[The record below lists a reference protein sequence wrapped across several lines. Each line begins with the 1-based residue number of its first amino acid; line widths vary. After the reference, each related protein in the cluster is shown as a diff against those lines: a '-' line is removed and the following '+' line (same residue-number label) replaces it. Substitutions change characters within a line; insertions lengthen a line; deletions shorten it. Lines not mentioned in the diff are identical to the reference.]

1 MEVIPAP
8 TAQAG
13 PPGNTQA
20 PSKHRWWALAVIG
33 LAQLMVVLDATIVNI
48 ALPSAQQ
55 DLGFDNNDRQW
66 IVTAYSLA
74 FGSLLLLGGRLAD
87 LFGRK
92 TTFIVGLV
100 GFAAA
105 SALGGAANGFTM
117 LVVARAV
124 QGLFGALLAPA
135 ALSLLTTTFTEAKE
149 RARAFGIFGA
159 IAGSGAA
166 VGLVLG
172 GLLTEYL
179 DWRWTLYVNDVIAL
193 PALIGAIFF
202 IGRSVPAE
210 RPKLD
215 VLGVVLASGG
225 LFGIVYGF
233 ANAETHD
240 WDNWMT
246 WGFLA
251 AGAVLLAVFF
261 LWQTRAKHP
270 VLPLRVLADR
280 DRAGALSAMLI
291 SSVGMF
297 GVFLFLTYYL
307 QSTLGYSPVK
317 NGVAFLPMVG
327 ALMVAAQLATT
338 WLVPKL
344 GPKIVVPVGMLLSV
358 GGMVWLTRLGLD
370 SSYAAHVLPPLLLL
384 GVGLGLTMPVAMSY
398 ATLGV
403 EAQDQGVAS
412 AAVNTTQ
419 QVGGSIG
426 TALLN
431 TLAASAATDYA
442 KDHMSDPLV
451 KANAALHSYEVAY
464 WWSAGFF
471 AFALIVTVLLFRGK
485 KKANAPAEVAEE
497 TEAQV
502 AATADAPTMAD
513 AAAMAEVP
521 ATVEAAA
528 TPVLVG
534 APDAGPSGAAVIRGQ
549 IRDGAGAPV
558 PRTAVT
564 LLDSSG
570 RQLARA
576 TSGADGSY
584 AVETVEHGSL
594 VLIGSAS
601 GYQPQVV
608 TLTLNGASVSHDLV
622 ILPSPGGLVGT
633 VRGGTAEALPGA
645 LVVATFQR
653 GDVAASVTTGMDG
666 GYRIVD
672 LVPGDYTLSVS
683 APGHRPAAVPVTVS
697 AEITRSDI
705 RLSVAA
711 TLRGT
716 VQTQDGRALDDA
728 RVTLIDAAGNVVG
741 TRSTS
746 IDGSYAFTDLSSE
759 QYTVIASGY
768 PPVAT
773 QVTLNGTQEGV
784 DIQLGHKEVQ

>member
-1 MEVIPAP
+1 MEAIPAP
-8 TAQAG
+8 AVQAG
-13 PPGNTQA
+13 PPGHTQA
-20 PSKHRWWALAVIG
+20 SKHRWWALAVIG

-55 DLGFDNNDRQW
+55 DLGFDNNGRQW

-92 TTFIVGLV
+92 TTFIVGII

-105 SALGGAANGFTM
+105 SAIGGAANGFTM

-179 DWRWTLYVNDVIAL
+179 DWRWTLYVNDVIAV
-193 PALIGAIFF
+193 PALIGAVVFL
-202 IGRSVPAE
+202 GRSVPTE

-215 VLGVVLASGG
+215 VLGVVLVSGG
-225 LFGIVYGF
+225 LFGVVYGF

-246 WGFLA
+246 WGFLT
-251 AGAVLLAVFF
+251 AGAVLLVAFF

-280 DRAGALSAMLI
+280 DRAAALSTILI
-291 SSVGMF
+291 SSAGMF

-307 QSTLGYSPVK
+307 QGTLGYSPVK
-317 NGVAFLPMVG
+317 NGVAFLPMVA
-327 ALMVAAQLATT
+327 ALMVMAQLSTN
-338 WLVPKL
+338 WLVPRI
-344 GPKIVVPVGMLLSV
+344 GPKIVVPIGMLLAV
-358 GGMVWLTRLGLD
+358 GGMVWLTRLDLHSG
-370 SSYAAHVLPPLLLL
+370 YAAHVLGPLLLL
-384 GVGLGLTMPVAMSY
+384 GGGLGMSMPAAMSY

-403 EAQDQGVAS
+403 QASDQGVAS
-412 AAVNTTQ
+412 AALNTTQ
-419 QVGGSIG
+419 QVGGSIS

-431 TLAASAATDYA
+431 TLAATAATNYA
-442 KDHMSDPLV
+442 KDHLSDPLV

-471 AFALIVTVLLFRGK
+471 AFAVVVTALLFRTKQRAG
-485 KKANAPAEVAEE
+485 APAEDSEAPAE
-497 TEAQV
+497 TTP
-502 AATADAPTMAD
+502 AAPA
-513 AAAMAEVP
+513 VP
-521 ATVEAAA
+521 A
-528 TPVLVG
+528 LV
-534 APDAGPSGAAVIRGQ
+534 DTSGDGAVIHGQ
-549 IRDGAGAPV
+549 VRSGAGAPV
-558 PRTAVT
+558 AHAAIT

-576 TSGADGSY
+576 TSRADGSY
-584 AVETVEHGSL
+584 AVETTQRGSL

-601 GYQPQVV
+601 GYQPQVA
-608 TLTLNGASVSHDLV
+608 TLTLNGAPVSHDLV
-622 ILPSPGGLVGT
+622 VLPTPGGLAGT
-633 VRGGTAEALPGA
+633 VRGGAGEELPGA
-645 LVVATFQR
+645 LVVLTHQQ
-653 GDVAASVTTGMDG
+653 GDVAASATTGMDG
-666 GYRIVD
+666 DYRIGD
-672 LVPGDYTLSVS
+672 LMPGDYTLSAS
-683 APGHRPAAVPVTVS
+683 ASGHRPAAVPVTVS
-697 AEITRSDI
+697 AEIVRADI
-705 RLSVAA
+705 QLSVAA

-716 VQTQDGRALDDA
+716 VQTHDGRALEDA
-728 RVTLIDAAGNVVG
+728 RVTVLDAAGNVIG
-741 TRSTS
+741 TRNT
-746 IDGSYAFTDLSSE
+746 DVHGSYIFTDLSSE

-768 PPVAT
+768 PPVAAH
-773 QVTLNGTQEGV
+773 VTLNGSHEGV
-784 DIQLGHKEVQ
+784 DIQLGHKETQ

>member
-1 MEVIPAP
+1 MEAIPAA
-8 TAQAG
+8 TAQVVPSG
-13 PPGNTQA
+13 QSQA
-20 PSKHRWWALAVIG
+20 PPKHRWWALAVIG

-55 DLGFDNNDRQW
+55 DLGFDNNGRQW

-92 TTFIVGLV
+92 TTFIIGIV

-105 SALGGAANGFTM
+105 SAVGGAANGFTM

-135 ALSLLTTTFTEAKE
+135 ALSLLTTTFTEPKE

-179 DWRWTLYVNDVIAL
+179 DWRWTLYVNDVIAVL
-193 PALIGAIFF
+193 ALVGAVVF

-210 RPKLD
+210 RPRLD
-215 VLGVVLASGG
+215 IPGVVLVSGG

-251 AGAVLLAVFF
+251 AGGILLVAFF
-261 LWQTRAKHP
+261 LWQARAKHP

-280 DRAGALSAMLI
+280 DRAAALSTILI
-291 SSVGMF
+291 SSAGMF

-327 ALMVAAQLATT
+327 ALMVMAQLSTN
-338 WLVPKL
+338 WLVPRI
-344 GPKIVVPVGMLLSV
+344 GPKIVVPLGMLV
-358 GGMVWLTRLGLD
+358 GAGGMVWLTRLGLD
-370 SSYAAHVLPPLLLL
+370 SSYASHVLPPLLLL
-384 GVGLGLTMPVAMSY
+384 GAGLGMSMPAAMSY

-403 EAQDQGVAS
+403 QANDQGVAS
-412 AAVNTTQ
+412 AALNTTQ
-419 QVGGSIG
+419 QVGGSIS

-431 TLAASAATDYA
+431 TLAATAATNYA
-442 KDHMSDPLV
+442 KDHLSDPLV

-471 AFALIVTVLLFRGK
+471 AVGVIITALLFRAK
-485 KKANAPAEVAEE
+485 RRETAPAEQ
-497 TEAQV
+497 TEAP
-502 AATADAPTMAD
+502 AEAAPTAPTAALPATD
-513 AAAMAEVP
+513 TAAAP
-521 ATVEAAA
+521 
-528 TPVLVG
+528 
-534 APDAGPSGAAVIRGQ
+534 VIRGQ
-549 IRDGAGAPV
+549 VRDGTGTPV
-558 PRTAVT
+558 PRTAIT
-564 LLDSSG
+564 LLDGSG

-576 TSGADGSY
+576 TSGEDGTY
-584 AVETVEHGSL
+584 ALDTAERGSL
-594 VLIGSAS
+594 VLIGSAP
-601 GYQPQVV
+601 GHQPQVV
-608 TLTLNGASVSHDLV
+608 TLSVNGAPVSHDLV
-622 ILPSPGGLVGT
+622 ILPSPGGLTGT
-633 VRGGTAEALPGA
+633 VRGGDGEPLPGA
-645 LVVATFQR
+645 LVVATDQR
-653 GDVAASVTTGMDG
+653 GDVTASVTAGTDG
-666 GYRIVD
+666 GYQ
-672 LVPGDYTLSVS
+672 LAELLPGDYTLSVS
-683 APGHRPAAVPVTVS
+683 APGHRPVAVPATVS
-697 AEITRSDI
+697 AETA
-705 RLSVAA
+705 RLDLELTVAA

-716 VQTQDGRALDDA
+716 VHTPDGRALDDA

-741 TRSTS
+741 TRTTS
-746 IDGSYAFTDLSSE
+746 VDGGYAFTDLASE

-773 QVTLNGTQEGV
+773 QVTVNGSQDGV
-784 DIQLGHKEVQ
+784 DLSLSHKEA

>member
-1 MEVIPAP
+1 MEAIPVA
-8 TAQAG
+8 TVQAG
-13 PPGNTQA
+13 PPSGQTHARAN
-20 PSKHRWWALAVIG
+20 HRWWALAVIG

-55 DLGFDNNDRQW
+55 DLGFDNNGRQW

-92 TTFIVGLV
+92 TTFIVGIV

-105 SALGGAANGFTM
+105 SAIGGAANGFTM

-135 ALSLLTTTFTEAKE
+135 ALSLLTTTFTEPKE

-179 DWRWTLYVNDVIAL
+179 DWRWTLYVNDAIAV
-193 PALIGAIFF
+193 PALIGAIVL

-215 VLGVVLASGG
+215 ILGAALVSGG
-225 LFGIVYGF
+225 LFGVVYGF

-240 WDNWMT
+240 WGNWMT

-251 AGAVLLAVFF
+251 AGGVLLVAFF
-261 LWQTRAKHP
+261 LWQTRAEHP

-280 DRAGALSAMLI
+280 DRAAALSTILI
-291 SSVGMF
+291 SSAGMF

-327 ALMVAAQLATT
+327 ALMVLAQLSTN
-338 WLVPKL
+338 WLVPKV
-344 GPKIVVPVGMLLSV
+344 GPRIVVPAGMLLAA

-384 GVGLGLTMPVAMSY
+384 GAGLGMSMPAAMSY

-403 EAQDQGVAS
+403 QASDQGVAS
-412 AAVNTTQ
+412 AALNTTQ
-419 QVGGSIG
+419 QVGGSIS

-431 TLAASAATDYA
+431 TLAATAATNYA
-442 KDHMSDPLV
+442 KDHLSDPLV

-471 AFALIVTVLLFRGK
+471 AFAVIVTALLFRAK
-485 KKANAPAEVAEE
+485 RRVNASAEDS
-497 TEAQV
+497 EAQASATAAPDV
-502 AATADAPTMAD
+502 AAAARTFPTAGIPAGGALG
-513 AAAMAEVP
+513 AEAGGAV
-521 ATVEAAA
+521 AVRGQVRNGAG
-528 TPVLVG
+528 TPV
-534 APDAGPSGAAVIRGQ
+534 PGAAI
-549 IRDGAGAPV
+549 
-558 PRTAVT
+558 T
-564 LLDSSG
+564 LLDTAG

-576 TSGADGSY
+576 TTRDDGTY
-584 AVETVEHGSL
+584 AVDSPERGSL
-594 VLIGSAS
+594 VLIGSAP
-601 GYQPQVV
+601 GHQPQVA
-608 TLTLNGASVSHDLV
+608 TLALNGTPVIHDLV
-622 ILPSPGGLVGT
+622 ILPSTIALAGT
-633 VRGGTAEALPGA
+633 VRGSDGEVLSGA
-645 LVVATFQR
+645 LVVATDQH
-653 GDVAASVTTGMDG
+653 GDVAASTTTGTDG
-666 GYRIVD
+666 GYRISE
-672 LVPGDYTLSVS
+672 LLPGDYTLSVS
-683 APGHRPAAVPVTVS
+683 ALGHRPAAVPAVVS
-697 AEITRSDI
+697 VESTRCDV
-705 RLSVAA
+705 RLSTAA

-716 VQTQDGRALDDA
+716 VHTSDGRTLDDA
-728 RVTLIDAAGNVVG
+728 QVTLVDAAGNVVG
-741 TRSTS
+741 THTTGV
-746 IDGSYAFTDLSSE
+746 DGSYVFTDLSSQ
-759 QYTVIASGY
+759 QYTLIASGY
-768 PPVAT
+768 PAVAT
-773 QVTLNGTQEGV
+773 QVTVNGSQDGV
-784 DIQLGHKEVQ
+784 DILLGHKEA

>member
-1 MEVIPAP
+1 MEAIPVA
-8 TAQAG
+8 TVQAG
-13 PPGNTQA
+13 PSGQTHA
-20 PSKHRWWALAVIG
+20 PPKHRWWALAVIG

-55 DLGFDNNDRQW
+55 DLGFDNNGRQW

-92 TTFIVGLV
+92 TTFIIGIV

-105 SALGGAANGFTM
+105 SAVGGAANGFTM

-149 RARAFGIFGA
+149 RAKAFGIFGA

-179 DWRWTLYVNDVIAL
+179 NWRWTLYVNDAIAI
-193 PALIGAIFF
+193 PALIGAVVL

-210 RPKLD
+210 RPTLD
-215 VLGVVLASGG
+215 ILGAVLVSGG
-225 LFGIVYGF
+225 LFGVVYGF

-251 AGAVLLAVFF
+251 AGGLLLVAFF
-261 LWQTRAKHP
+261 LWQSRAKHP

-280 DRAGALSAMLI
+280 DRAAALSTVLI
-291 SSVGMF
+291 SSAGMF

-307 QSTLGYSPVK
+307 QATLGYSPVK

-327 ALMVAAQLATT
+327 ALMVMAQLSTN
-338 WLVPKL
+338 WLVPRI
-344 GPKIVVPVGMLLSV
+344 GPKTVVPVGMLLAA
-358 GGMVWLTRLGLD
+358 GGMVWLTRLDLH
-370 SSYAAHVLPPLLLL
+370 SSYAPHVLPPLLLL
-384 GVGLGLTMPVAMSY
+384 GAGLGMSMPAAMSY

-403 EAQDQGVAS
+403 RASDQGVAS

-419 QVGGSIG
+419 QVGGSIS

-442 KDHMSDPLV
+442 KHHLTDPLV
-451 KANAALHSYEVAY
+451 KANAALHSYTVAY

-471 AFALIVTVLLFRGK
+471 AFAVLVTVLLFRARR
-485 KKANAPAEVAEE
+485 KADVSAEDAEGPVGAEAAPAAGAEP
-497 TEAQV
+497 
-502 AATADAPTMAD
+502 AAGA
-513 AAAMAEVP
+513 
-521 ATVEAAA
+521 AAA
-528 TPVLVG
+528 TGNVPG
-534 APDAGPSGAAVIRGQ
+534 ADEGTADVPLASLGADGAAAVRGQ
-549 IRDGAGAPV
+549 VRDGAGVPV
-558 PRTAVT
+558 PRTAITV
-564 LLDSSG
+564 LDTAG
-570 RQLARA
+570 HQLART
-576 TSGADGSY
+576 TSGDDGWY
-584 AVETVEHGSL
+584 AVDTPARGSL

-601 GYQPQVV
+601 GYRPQVA
-608 TLTLNGASVSHDLV
+608 TLSLDGTPVVHDLV
-622 ILPSPGGLVGT
+622 LLPSPGGVAGT
-633 VRGGTAEALPGA
+633 VRGGDGEVLPGA
-645 LVVATFQR
+645 LVVATDR
-653 GDVAASVTTGMDG
+653 HGDVTASATTGTGG
-666 GYRIVD
+666 GYRLGD
-672 LVPGDYTLSVS
+672 LPPGDYTLSAS

-697 AEITRSDI
+697 GETTRCDL
-705 RLSVAA
+705 RLSTAA
-711 TLRGT
+711 TLWGT
-716 VQTQDGRALDDA
+716 VHTQDGRALEDA

-741 TRSTS
+741 TRTTS
-746 IDGSYAFTDLSSE
+746 VDGSYSFTDLAGE
-759 QYTVIASGY
+759 QYTVIAAGY
-768 PPVAT
+768 APVAT
-773 QVTLNGTQEGV
+773 QVTVDGGQAEV
-784 DIQLGHKEVQ
+784 DILLSHKEA

>member
-1 MEVIPAP
+1 
-8 TAQAG
+8 
-13 PPGNTQA
+13 
-20 PSKHRWWALAVIG
+20 
-33 LAQLMVVLDATIVNI
+33 MVVLDATIVNI

-55 DLGFDNNDRQW
+55 DLGFDNNGRQW

-92 TTFIVGLV
+92 TTFIVGII

-179 DWRWTLYVNDVIAL
+179 DWRWTLYVNDVIAV
-193 PALIGAIFF
+193 PALIGAVVFL
-202 IGRSVPAE
+202 GRSVPTE

-215 VLGVVLASGG
+215 VLGVVLVSGG
-225 LFGIVYGF
+225 LFGVVYGF

-246 WGFLA
+246 WGFLT
-251 AGAVLLAVFF
+251 AGAVLLVAFF

-280 DRAGALSAMLI
+280 DRAAALSTILI
-291 SSVGMF
+291 SSAGMF

-307 QSTLGYSPVK
+307 QGTLGYSPVK
-317 NGVAFLPMVG
+317 NGVAFLPMVA
-327 ALMVAAQLATT
+327 ALMVMAQLSTN
-338 WLVPKL
+338 WLVPRI
-344 GPKIVVPVGMLLSV
+344 GPKIVVPIGMLLAV
-358 GGMVWLTRLGLD
+358 GGMVWLTRLDLHSG
-370 SSYAAHVLPPLLLL
+370 YAAHVLGPLLLL
-384 GVGLGLTMPVAMSY
+384 GGGLGMSMPAAMSY

-403 EAQDQGVAS
+403 QASDQGVAS
-412 AAVNTTQ
+412 AALNTTQ
-419 QVGGSIG
+419 QVGGSIS

-431 TLAASAATDYA
+431 TLAATAATNYA
-442 KDHMSDPLV
+442 KDHLSDPLV

-471 AFALIVTVLLFRGK
+471 AFAVVVTALLFRTKQRAGTP
-485 KKANAPAEVAEE
+485 AEDSEAPAE
-497 TEAQV
+497 T
-502 AATADAPTMAD
+502 TPGAPA
-513 AAAMAEVP
+513 VP
-521 ATVEAAA
+521 A
-528 TPVLVG
+528 LVDTLG
-534 APDAGPSGAAVIRGQ
+534 DGAVIHGQ
-549 IRDGAGAPV
+549 VRSGAGAPV
-558 PRTAVT
+558 AHAAIT
-564 LLDSSG
+564 LLDGSG

-576 TSGADGSY
+576 TSRADGSY
-584 AVETVEHGSL
+584 AVKTTEHGSL

-601 GYQPQVV
+601 GYQPQVA
-608 TLTLNGASVSHDLV
+608 TLTLNGAPVSHDLV
-622 ILPSPGGLVGT
+622 VLPTPGGLAGT
-633 VRGGTAEALPGA
+633 VRGGAGEELPGA
-645 LVVATFQR
+645 LVVLTHQQ
-653 GDVAASVTTGMDG
+653 GDVAASATTGMDG
-666 GYRIVD
+666 DYRIGD
-672 LVPGDYTLSVS
+672 LMPGDYTLSAS
-683 APGHRPAAVPVTVS
+683 ASGHRPAAVPVSVS
-697 AEITRSDI
+697 AEIVRADI
-705 RLSVAA
+705 QLSVAA

-716 VQTQDGRALDDA
+716 VQTHDGRALEDA
-728 RVTLIDAAGNVVG
+728 RVTVLDAAGNVIG
-741 TRSTS
+741 TRNT
-746 IDGSYAFTDLSSE
+746 DVHGSYIFTDLSSE

-773 QVTLNGTQEGV
+773 HVTLNGSHEGV
-784 DIQLGHKEVQ
+784 DIQLGHKETE

>member
-1 MEVIPAP
+1 LEAIPVA
-8 TAQAG
+8 TALAEPSGQ
-13 PPGNTQA
+13 TQA
-20 PSKHRWWALAVIG
+20 PSRHRWWALAVIG

-55 DLGFDNNDRQW
+55 DLGFDNNGRQW

-92 TTFIVGLV
+92 TTFVVGIV

-105 SALGGAANGFTM
+105 SAFGGAANGFTM
-117 LVVARAV
+117 LVIARAV

-179 DWRWTLYVNDVIAL
+179 DWRWTLYVNDAIAV
-193 PALIGAIFF
+193 PALIGAVVFL
-202 IGRSVPAE
+202 GRSVPAQ

-215 VLGVVLASGG
+215 ILGALLVSGG
-225 LFGIVYGF
+225 LFGVVYGF

-240 WDNWMT
+240 WGNWMT
-246 WGFLA
+246 WGFLT
-251 AGAVLLAVFF
+251 AGGVLLVAFF
-261 LWQTRAKHP
+261 LWQTRAAHP

-280 DRAGALSAMLI
+280 DRAAALSTILI
-291 SSVGMF
+291 SSAGMF

-317 NGVAFLPMVG
+317 NGVAFLPMVA
-327 ALMVAAQLATT
+327 ALMVLAQLSTN
-338 WLVPKL
+338 WLVPKI
-344 GPKIVVPVGMLLSV
+344 GPKIVVPVGMLV
-358 GGMVWLTRLGLD
+358 AAGGMVWLTRLDLHSG
-370 SSYAAHVLPPLLLL
+370 YAAHVLPPLLLL
-384 GVGLGLTMPVAMSY
+384 GAGLGMSMPAAMSY

-403 EAQDQGVAS
+403 QAGDQGVAS
-412 AAVNTTQ
+412 AALNTTQ
-419 QVGGSIG
+419 QVGGSIS

-431 TLAASAATDYA
+431 TLAATAATNYA
-442 KDHMSDPLV
+442 KDHLNDPLV

-471 AFALIVTVLLFRGK
+471 AFAVIVTALLFRAK
-485 KKANAPAEVAEE
+485 KRASEPAEEAGAPAE
-497 TEAQV
+497 
-502 AATADAPTMAD
+502 ATVPRAP
-513 AAAMAEVP
+513 AAARATTAGLP
-521 ATVEAAA
+521 ATTAAA
-528 TPVLVG
+528 V
-534 APDAGPSGAAVIRGQ
+534 RGQ
-549 IRDGAGAPV
+549 VRDGTGAPV
-558 PRTAVT
+558 PRTAIT
-564 LLDSSG
+564 LLDNAG

-576 TSGADGSY
+576 VSGADGTY
-584 AVETVEHGSL
+584 AVDTAEHGSL
-594 VLIGSAS
+594 VLIGSAP

-608 TLTLNGASVSHDLV
+608 TLSLNGAPVSHDLV
-622 ILPSPGGLVGT
+622 ILPSPGGLAGT
-633 VRGGTAEALPGA
+633 VRGGDGEVLPGA
-645 LVVATFQR
+645 LVVATDQH
-653 GDVAASVTTGMDG
+653 GDVTASTTTGMDG
-666 GYRIVD
+666 GYRIGD
-672 LVPGDYTLSVS
+672 LLPGDYTLSVS
-683 APGHRPAAVPVTVS
+683 APGHRPAAVPATVT
-697 AEITRSDI
+697 AETARCDI
-705 RLSVAA
+705 QLTVAA

-716 VQTQDGRALDDA
+716 VRTPDGRVLDDA

-741 TRSTS
+741 TRTTS
-746 IDGSYAFTDLSSE
+746 VDGSYAFTDLSSE

-773 QVTLNGTQEGV
+773 QVTLDGGREGV
-784 DIQLGHKEVQ
+784 DILLGHKES

>member
-1 MEVIPAP
+1 MPA
-8 TAQAG
+8 AASVQAG
-13 PPGNTQA
+13 SSDHTHAPP
-20 PSKHRWWALAVIG
+20 KHRWWALAVIG

-55 DLGFDNNDRQW
+55 DLGFDNNGRQW

-149 RARAFGIFGA
+149 RAKAFGIFGA

-172 GLLTEYL
+172 GVLTEYL
-179 DWRWTLYVNDVIAL
+179 DWRWTLYVNDIIAV
-193 PALIGAIFF
+193 PALIGAIVFL
-202 IGRSVPAE
+202 GRSVPAE

-215 VLGVVLASGG
+215 IFGVILVSGG

-251 AGAVLLAVFF
+251 GGAVLLLAFF
-261 LWQTRAKHP
+261 FWQTRAKHP

-280 DRAGALSAMLI
+280 DRAAALSTILI
-291 SSVGMF
+291 SSAGMF

-317 NGVAFLPMVG
+317 NGVAFLPMVA
-327 ALMVAAQLATT
+327 ALMVLAQISTN
-338 WLVPKL
+338 WLVPKI
-344 GPKIVVPVGMLLSV
+344 GPKIVVPTGLLLAL
-358 GGMVWLTRLGLD
+358 GGMVWLTRLDLD
-370 SSYAAHVLPPLLLL
+370 SSYAAHVLGPLLLI
-384 GVGLGLTMPVAMSY
+384 GAGLGMSMPPAMSY

-403 EAQDQGVAS
+403 QASDQGVAS
-412 AAVNTTQ
+412 AALNTTQ
-419 QVGGSIG
+419 QVGGSIS

-431 TLAASAATDYA
+431 TLAATAATNYVA
-442 KDHMSDPLV
+442 DHLSDPMV

-471 AFALIVTVLLFRGK
+471 AVAVIITALLFRSK
-485 KKANAPAEVAEE
+485 KSASVAAEE
-497 TEAQV
+497 SEAQV
-502 AATADAPTMAD
+502 EAPAPAPD
-513 AAAMAEVP
+513 P
-521 ATVEAAA
+521 AT
-528 TPVLVG
+528 P
-534 APDAGPSGAAVIRGQ
+534 AAVSAFETGVDGTGVSGTGIVSGQ
-549 IRDGAGAPV
+549 VRDRAGAPV
-558 PRTAVT
+558 PRTAIT
-564 LLDSSG
+564 LLDRSG
-570 RQLARA
+570 HQLARA
-576 TSGADGSY
+576 TSGADGTY
-584 AVETVEHGSL
+584 AVDTSERGSL
-594 VLIGSAS
+594 VLIGSAP

-608 TLTLNGASVSHDLV
+608 TLSLNGAPVSHDLV
-622 ILPSPGGLVGT
+622 VLPSSGGLAGT
-633 VRGGTAEALPGA
+633 VRAGDGEALPGA
-645 LVVATFQR
+645 LVLATDQR
-653 GDVAASVTTGMDG
+653 GDVTASTTTGMDG
-666 GYRIVD
+666 GYRLGD
-672 LVPGDYTLSVS
+672 LLPGDYTVSVS
-683 APGHRPAAVPVTVS
+683 APGHRPAAVPATVS
-697 AEITRSDI
+697 ADTARCDI
-705 RLSVAA
+705 QLAAAA

-716 VQTQDGRALDDA
+716 VHTSDGRSLDDA
-728 RVTLIDAAGNVVG
+728 QVTLIDAAGNVVG
-741 TRSTS
+741 TRTTS
-746 IDGSYAFTDLSSE
+746 VDGSYAFTDLSSD

-773 QVTLNGTQEGV
+773 SVTLNGSGEDV
-784 DIQLGHKEVQ
+784 DILLGHKEA

>member
-1 MEVIPAP
+1 MEVIPAAA

-13 PPGNTQA
+13 PPGPTQA

-55 DLGFDNNDRQW
+55 DLGFDNNGRQW

-92 TTFIVGLV
+92 TTFIVGIV

-105 SALGGAANGFTM
+105 SAVGGAANGFTM

-135 ALSLLTTTFTEAKE
+135 ALSLLTTTFTESKE
-149 RARAFGIFGA
+149 RAKAFGIFGA

-179 DWRWTLYVNDVIAL
+179 DWRWTLYVNDAIAV
-193 PALIGAIFF
+193 PALIGAIVL
-202 IGRSVPAE
+202 IGRSIPAE

-215 VLGVVLASGG
+215 VLGVLLVSGG

-251 AGAVLLAVFF
+251 AGAVLLVAFF
-261 LWQTRAKHP
+261 LWQTRAEHP

-280 DRAGALSAMLI
+280 DRAAALSTILI
-291 SSVGMF
+291 SSAGMF

-307 QSTLGYSPVK
+307 QATLGYSPVK

-327 ALMVAAQLATT
+327 ALMVLAQISTN
-338 WLVPKL
+338 WLVPKI
-344 GPKIVVPVGMLLSV
+344 GPKIVVPTGMLLAL
-358 GGMVWLTRLGLD
+358 GGMIWLTRLDLD
-370 SSYAAHVLPPLLLL
+370 SSYAAHVLGPLLLL
-384 GVGLGLTMPVAMSY
+384 GAGLGMSMPAAMSY

-403 EAQDQGVAS
+403 RTSDQGVAS
-412 AAVNTTQ
+412 AALNTTQ
-419 QVGGSIG
+419 QVGGSIS

-431 TLAASAATDYA
+431 TLAATAATNYA
-442 KDHMSDPLV
+442 KDHLSDPLV

-471 AFALIVTVLLFRGK
+471 AFGVVVTALLFRAK
-485 KKANAPAEVAEE
+485 RNASAPAEQAETRVEARVEALVPDGPVA
-497 TEAQV
+497 V
-502 AATADAPTMAD
+502 ATVRTD
-513 AAAMAEVP
+513 AA
-521 ATVEAAA
+521 
-528 TPVLVG
+528 VL
-534 APDAGPSGAAVIRGQ
+534 RGQ
-549 IRDGAGAPV
+549 VRNGTGVPV
-558 PRTAVT
+558 PRTAIT
-564 LLDSSG
+564 LLDTSG

-576 TSGADGSY
+576 LSREDGTY
-584 AVETVEHGSL
+584 AVDTAERGSL
-594 VLIGSAS
+594 VLIGSAP

-608 TLTLNGASVSHDLV
+608 TLTLSGAPVSHDLV
-622 ILPSPGGLVGT
+622 ILPSPGGLAGT
-633 VRGGTAEALPGA
+633 VRGGDGEVLPGA
-645 LVVATFQR
+645 LVVATDQR
-653 GDVAASVTTGMDG
+653 GDVTASTTTAADG
-666 GYRIVD
+666 GYRIGD
-672 LVPGDYTLSVS
+672 LLPGDYTLSVS
-683 APGHRPAAVPVTVS
+683 APGHRPAAVPATVT
-697 AEITRSDI
+697 AETGRCDI
-705 RLSVAA
+705 ELVVAA

-716 VQTQDGRALDDA
+716 VHTPDGRALDDA
-728 RVTLIDAAGNVVG
+728 RVSLIDAAGNVVG
-741 TRSTS
+741 TRTTS
-746 IDGSYAFTDLSSE
+746 VDGSYAFTDLSSE

-773 QVTLNGTQEGV
+773 QVTLNGSQEGV
-784 DIQLGHKEVQ
+784 DIQLGHKEA

>member
-1 MEVIPAP
+1 MEAIPAA
-8 TAQAG
+8 TAQAVPSG
-13 PPGNTQA
+13 ATSA

-55 DLGFDNNDRQW
+55 DLGFDNNGRQW

-92 TTFIVGLV
+92 TTFIVGIV

-105 SALGGAANGFTM
+105 SAVGGAAGGFTM

-135 ALSLLTTTFTEAKE
+135 ALSLLTTTFTEPKE

-179 DWRWTLYVNDVIAL
+179 DWRWTLYVNDVIAVL
-193 PALIGAIFF
+193 ALVGAVVFL
-202 IGRSVPAE
+202 GRSVPAE
-210 RPKLD
+210 RPRLD
-215 VLGVVLASGG
+215 VPGVLLVSGG

-240 WDNWMT
+240 WGNWMT

-251 AGAVLLAVFF
+251 AGGVLLVAFF
-261 LWQTRAKHP
+261 LWQARAKHP

-280 DRAGALSAMLI
+280 DRAAALSTILI
-291 SSVGMF
+291 SSAGMF

-327 ALMVAAQLATT
+327 ALMVMAQLSTNL
-338 WLVPKL
+338 LVPRI
-344 GPKIVVPVGMLLSV
+344 GPKIVVPAGMLV
-358 GGMVWLTRLGLD
+358 AAGGMVWLTRLGLD
-370 SSYAAHVLPPLLLL
+370 SGYAAHVLPPLLLL
-384 GVGLGLTMPVAMSY
+384 GAGLGMSMPAAMSY

-403 EAQDQGVAS
+403 AANDQGVAS
-412 AAVNTTQ
+412 AALNTTQ
-419 QVGGSIG
+419 QVGGSIS

-431 TLAASAATDYA
+431 TLAATAATNYVA
-442 KDHMSDPLV
+442 DHLSDPMV

-464 WWSAGFF
+464 WWSAAFF
-471 AFALIVTVLLFRGK
+471 AAGVLLTALLFRAK
-485 KKANAPAEVAEE
+485 KRAAAEPEPQTEATAPVTAAPA
-497 TEAQV
+497 
-502 AATADAPTMAD
+502 AALAAPGTA
-513 AAAMAEVP
+513 P
-521 ATVEAAA
+521 ALVRGTV
-528 TPVLVG
+528 
-534 APDAGPSGAAVIRGQ
+534 
-549 IRDGAGAPV
+549 RDGTGAPV
-558 PRTAVT
+558 ARTALT
-564 LLDSSG
+564 LLDTSG

-576 TSGADGSY
+576 TSREDGTY
-584 AVETVEHGSL
+584 ALDTAARGSL
-594 VLIGSAS
+594 VLIGAAP
-601 GYQPQVV
+601 GHQPQVV
-608 TLTLNGASVSHDLV
+608 TLTVTGTPVSHDLV
-622 ILPSPGGLVGT
+622 ILPSPGGLAGT
-633 VRGGTAEALPGA
+633 VRGGDGEALPGA
-645 LVVATFQR
+645 LVVATDQH
-653 GDVAASVTTGMDG
+653 GDVTASTTSGTDG
-666 GYRIVD
+666 RYLIAD
-672 LVPGDYTLSVS
+672 LAPGDYTLSVS
-683 APGHRPAAVPVTVS
+683 APGHRPTAAPATVTADTARCDIALS
-697 AEITRSDI
+697 A
-705 RLSVAA
+705 AA

-716 VQTQDGRALDDA
+716 VHTPDGRALDDA

-741 TRSTS
+741 TRTTS
-746 IDGSYAFTDLSSE
+746 IDGGYAFTDLASD

-773 QVTLNGTQEGV
+773 QVTVNGSQEHDV
-784 DIQLGHKEVQ
+784 LLGHKEA